1 MKGYKEMTIGGMITI
16 AIIAGAYIY
25 YTEKQDEEKRRQE
38 LIELVK
44 KQKREQKEREER
56 ERKEKLIQDARPE
69 EEKARERDE
78 LQRKAIERLESN
90 EAYQAAKEREREIAR
105 NRKETEDSIKLLISK
120 FENMEITSKYNT
132 KAKKA
137 SVLKWKMLLK
147 LSKLSKYID
156 MHVNEL
162 NQFDLKEVSKILDEY
177 ERPWKYINEFTE
189 MPYDTKEKYLQS
201 QDWHKLKSKR
211 LKLAS
216 NQCEVKNCLNTKNL
230 DLHHIDY
237 HSLGNEDINDVRIVC
252 RKCHDDI
259 HEMYGYSRNGY
270 FPI

>member
-1 MKGYKEMTIGGMITI
+1 MTTEGMITI
-16 AIIAGAYIY
+16 AIIVVAYIY
-25 YTEKQDEEKRRQE
+25 YTDERDKKKRRQE
-38 LIELVK
+38 SIELDK
-44 KQKREQKEREER
+44 KRKREQKEREER

-78 LQRKAIERLESN
+78 LQKKAIEKLKSN
-90 EAYQAAKEREREIAR
+90 KAYQAIKEIER

-120 FENMEITSKYNT
+120 FENMEITSKYNA

-156 MHVNEL
+156 MHVGEL
-162 NQFDLKEVSKILDEY
+162 NQLDLKEVSKILDKY
-177 ERPWKYINEFTE
+177 EQPWKYIDEPTE
-189 MPYDTKEKYLQS
+189 MPYDIKEKYLQS
-201 QDWHKLKSKR
+201 KDWHKLKSKR
-211 LKLAS
+211 LRLAS
-216 NQCEVKNCLNTKNL
+216 NQCEVENCLNTKNL

-252 RKCHDDI
+252 RKCHDEI
-259 HEMYGYSRNGY
+259 HEMYGYSKDEY